1 MIVGTKA
8 ALTEEQLLDRREKG
22 ATWFEVHTNYEDIEN
37 LETTIEKISFK
48 RNRVKNILCSCTNV

>member
-22 ATWFEVHTNYEDIEN
+22 QHGLKYTPIM
-37 LETTIEKISFK
+37 KILK
-48 RNRVKNILCSCTNV
+48 IWKL